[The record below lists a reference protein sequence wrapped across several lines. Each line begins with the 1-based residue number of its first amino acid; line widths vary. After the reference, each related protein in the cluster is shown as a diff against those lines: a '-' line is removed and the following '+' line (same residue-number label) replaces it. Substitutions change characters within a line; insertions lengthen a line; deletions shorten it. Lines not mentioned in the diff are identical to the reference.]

1 MEPKQTLSE
10 ISHLFLSEVR
20 ERQTSGTARPTR
32 IPPQR
37 RNDVSVDLTPEE
49 FANAA
54 EAQDAA
60 PIGQPAELP
69 PTPAATPRVS
79 IVLGSHLGDHPAQ
92 WARQYA
98 RHVAST
104 VGRVG
109 LIEAD
114 GSELSICCFEHGAV
128 EPAPPTT
135 IDAMDGRRIAQ
146 TLAEL
151 SFDVD
156 HWLLFLPNPRT
167 AEARQLL
174 RAAGHWV
181 LLTQADHESI
191 VATYRALKGLSDQ
204 GRPRLSLAVLNA
216 RDDSTAAAVYRR
228 LAAVSEQFLHC
239 RLEAQPSVRPAPNVT
254 EHLLLQ
260 CRSAEAARQPQWQI
274 IADFVAGSNHTE
286 PKVATSTHQHQPPAA
301 VAPEPTPAPVAA
313 ENSQP
318 QRLAI
323 APDTIPQV
331 IDLPDHSA
339 DGSVLEA
346 IVRQGAADGQWLACP
361 IKPPMCPESII
372 AVGRD
377 QRLLLLAEAG
387 AGLRE
392 LRRVGAA
399 LRWMA
404 ENRQLI
410 RMALPQLS
418 IDESATPALR
428 LVVDHADLAADS
440 LQTLVQSQTVTVV
453 AYRKVKW
460 GRKIGL
466 LLEAA

>member
-1 MEPKQTLSE
+1 MEPRQTLSE

-20 ERQTSGTARPTR
+20 ERQAGGAARPTR
-32 IPPQR
+32 IPPPR
-37 RNDVSVDLTPEE
+37 RSDVSIDLTPEE
-49 FANAA
+49 FANAVD
-54 EAQDAA
+54 AQDAA
-60 PIGQPAELP
+60 PAELP
-69 PTPAATPRVS
+69 PTAPTTPRVS

-114 GSELSICCFEHGAV
+114 GSEVSICCFEHGAI
-128 EPAPPTT
+128 EPAPPTS

-156 HWLLFLPNPRT
+156 HWLLFLPNPRS

-191 VATYRALKGLSDQ
+191 VATYRALKGLADQ

-260 CRSAEAARQPQWQI
+260 CRSADAARQPQWQI
-274 IADFVAGSNHTE
+274 IADFVTGSNHTE
-286 PKVATSTHQHQPPAA
+286 PKVATSIPIPPAA
-301 VAPEPTPAPVAA
+301 VVAPEQTPAPVAV
-313 ENSQP
+313 ENSP
-318 QRLAI
+318 PPRLAI

-331 IDLPDHSA
+331 IDLPDQPT

-361 IKPPMCPESII
+361 IKPPMCPEATI

-392 LRRVGAA
+392 LRRIGAA

-418 IDESATPALR
+418 IDEAATPALR
-428 LVVDHADLAADS
+428 LAVDHADLATDS
-440 LQTLVQSQTVTVV
+440 LAALVQTQTVTVV